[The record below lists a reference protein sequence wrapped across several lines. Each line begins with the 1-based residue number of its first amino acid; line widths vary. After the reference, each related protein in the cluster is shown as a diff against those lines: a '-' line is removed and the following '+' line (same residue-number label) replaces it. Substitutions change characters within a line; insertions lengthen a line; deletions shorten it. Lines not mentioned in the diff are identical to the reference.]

1 MNIYNSVFN
10 WSAIAKGIRVRVACR
25 CIVHPRAKY
34 TRGWIIKRNWRHRPL
49 WIYARFTDSTY
60 DCYRVALSLW
70 FLLRP
75 IWCTQDSLSRLVSI
89 INIDHSRYQMSNWS
103 LLAHHPFILLP
114 YSVIGERCLIKE
126 SLFHRDLSS
135 SWLPDNKMILS
146 KDRYGYFFRKRRTK
160 KTDVRDKNHKI
171 VSLFV
176 WTESIFEVRL
186 LSSKWLAKI
195 WKRKG
200 GKLVE
205 NFVALARS
213 FVLSIPPNTFF
224 FSQVDF
230 FNSIIRDN

>member
-1 MNIYNSVFN
+1 MTV
-10 WSAIAKGIRVRVACR
+10 
-25 CIVHPRAKY
+25 
-34 TRGWIIKRNWRHRPL
+34 TEL
-49 WIYARFTDSTY
+49 
-60 DCYRVALSLW
+60 
-70 FLLRP
+70 
-75 IWCTQDSLSRLVSI
+75 RLVCDFYYALFGARKIPFHDSYRLLTLI
-89 INIDHSRYQMSNWS
+89 TRVIKCRIDRRRC
-103 LLAHHPFILLP
+103 LRIILLSY

-126 SLFHRDLSS
+126 SLFHPDLSS